1 MEPTEENS
9 QSENNQS
16 QNITKK
22 PYQTPEL
29 TEYGSISEIIKHNPG
44 GGLDGDFFPDCS
56 RS

>member
-1 MEPTEENS
+1 MNPAE
-9 QSENNQS
+9 ENNQTENNQP

-29 TEYGSISEIIKHNPG
+29 TEYGSISEIIKMQPG
-44 GGLDGDFFPDCS
+44 GGRDGGFADCS